1 MKKQLKP
8 ILGGVVLLATIAVFT
23 WYLHAHPEVWWQLK
37 HLKFLTLVAL
47 LALYAGWWIA
57 LAAVLQATMRLYD
70 KKMSV
75 RENIML
81 SAYSSL
87 LNFFG
92 PGQSG
97 PGLRAI
103 YLKKKHNLGIKKY
116 IFATLIY
123 YAFYSVISAGMLC
136 AGSQA
141 WWKTVGGM
149 LAAAGGSFVVL
160 RWYAKRSQIKS
171 DTGMN
176 LPILGWLFA
185 ATAVQLVAQFII
197 YFVEINAIDSSVS
210 VGQALTYTGAA
221 NFALFVAL
229 TPGAI
234 GIRESFLLFTQHL
247 HHLGSS
253 IIVPANVI
261 DRAAYLVLLG
271 ILFIVVLFL
280 HAGKKLKLRQLA
292 AEAEAQKEQKASQ
305 KQQDKSRNSD

>member
-1 MKKQLKP
+1 MKKQIKP
-8 ILGGVVLLATIAVFT
+8 LIAIAVLLATVSVFV
-23 WYLHAHPEVWWQLK
+23 WYSRAHPEVLQQLK
-37 HLKFLTLVAL
+37 HLKITTLIAL
-47 LALYAGWWIA
+47 LGLYAIWWGA

-70 KKMSV
+70 KKMSI
-75 RENIML
+75 RENVML

-87 LNFFG
+87 INFFG

-116 IFATLIY
+116 IFATLVY

-141 WWKTVGGM
+141 WWKTVVGM
-149 LAAAGGSFVVL
+149 FVAAGGSFFVL
-160 RWYAKRSQIKS
+160 KWYAKRSHLKS
-171 DTGMN
+171 DAGMN

-185 ATAVQLVAQFII
+185 ATLVQLIAQFII
-197 YFVEINAIDSSVS
+197 YFVEVNAIDSRVS

-247 HHLGSS
+247 HHLGGG
-253 IIVPANVI
+253 IIVAANVI
-261 DRAAYLVLLG
+261 DRAVYLVLLG
-271 ILFIVVLFL
+271 IMFIVVLFL

-292 AEAEAQKEQKASQ
+292 AEAEAEKEARKAPNNT
-305 KQQDKSRNSD
+305 DIPA